1 MTVGPVSAELVE
13 RREVLFGQRIDTF
26 HAPAIA
32 VAAQPGQFVELLVAD
47 DDGLVLRRPVAIS
60 TAEPASGVVSL
71 HLERPAR
78 PGPVERLRPGD
89 RVELAGPHGRP
100 FELDA
105 RSRHL
110 LVIAVGAAV
119 GRVRLLMDRAI
130 GDDRQVTLLF
140 GAPSARAVFPS
151 TLLPDEVEYVVATED
166 GSLGH
171 AGSVV
176 DLIPEYEAWADQAF
190 AAGPRP
196 LLGELAKLA
205 AGRLARMGVARLG
218 RKRGR
223 GRSDPAGSPA
233 ARRRSFLQVAM
244 DHDIG
249 CAAATCFGC
258 VVEAS
263 TGGPLRVCR
272 EGPVFAA
279 DELDWEPMS

>member
-1 MTVGPVSAELVE
+1 VTVGPVGAELVE
-13 RREVLFGQRIDTF
+13 RRDVLPGQRIDTF

-32 VAAQPGQFVELLVAD
+32 VAAQPGQFVDVLQAD

-60 TAEPASGVVSL
+60 SADPSNGLVSL
-71 HLERPAR
+71 HLEQAAR
-78 PGPVERLRPGD
+78 PGPLERVRPGD

-100 FELDA
+100 FEVDA

-140 GAPSARAVFPS
+140 GAPSAKAVYPS

-176 DLIPEYEAWADQAF
+176 GLIPQYEAWADQAF

-223 GRSDPAGSPA
+223 GRSDPSGSPA
-233 ARRRSFLQVAM
+233 ARRRSFLQVAL
-244 DHDIG
+244 DHDIA
-249 CAAATCFGC
+249 CAAGTCLGC
-258 VVEAS
+258 VVNAAS
-263 TGGPLRVCR
+263 GGPLRVCR

-279 DELDWEPMS
+279 DELDWEPTS